1 MQRAIEKAVANVHHR
16 AINVASLQR
25 ESFTN
30 SQAGASKQGIQQS
43 KLAFGF
49 LDDVLSPFLVLGY
62 GWLFVDA
69 LMVMLLAVIYL
80 LLTRRHS
87 HWGEPE
93 TVGTGGALETHKD

>member
-1 MQRAIEKAVANVHHR
+1 VQRAIEKAVANVHHR

-30 SQAGASKQGIQQS
+30 SQAGAGKQGIQQS

-49 LDDVLSPFLVLGY
+49 LDDVLSPFLVLG
-62 GWLFVDA
+62 WLFVDA
-69 LMVMLLAVIYL
+69 LMVMLLAVTYL

-93 TVGTGGALETHKD
+93 TVGTAAALETHKD